1 MKFAPILDLW
11 DNGVQD
17 ALYSGALRLQR
28 GQWIKCGKDSRPSRF
43 VRANKNQIW
52 LVHYSPCQTAR
63 FAEVCA
69 IFKRKGLK

>member
-1 MKFAPILDLW
+1 MKFTPILDLW

-28 GQWIKCGKDSRPSRF
+28 GQWVKCGQASRPSRF
-43 VRANKNQIW
+43 VRATKSSIW
-52 LVHYSPCQTAR
+52 CVHYSCNQRKA